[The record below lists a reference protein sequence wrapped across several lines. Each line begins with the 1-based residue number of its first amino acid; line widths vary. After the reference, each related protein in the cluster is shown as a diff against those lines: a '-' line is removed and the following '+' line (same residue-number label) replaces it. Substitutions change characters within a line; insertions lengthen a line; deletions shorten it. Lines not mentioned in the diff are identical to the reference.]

1 MISFEAVRLEARRL
15 EALWRIVNTPNLRGD
30 ELVLAMLRE
39 AAVAIRPGHQYV
51 GVLGHVDGTDF
62 VLEAYGGDE
71 SLRAVLPIGSRIPRG
86 QGYFAR
92 EFGLRGQIATQ
103 FEAAGKVFVL
113 ALGTREQE
121 PPETPFGPED
131 HAYVEILGS
140 FFARHIELVTMQHAL
155 LDEREHSRQ
164 HAERLGALWRAVN
177 SPNLRG
183 EELRLAMLREAA
195 MTIRPGQQYI
205 GTLGHL
211 EGSTYVA
218 DSLVGKFGR
227 DPGAGPRFFSAGRR
241 VDRSELLPVRD
252 PTAGRTQAWD
262 DCQALPNLPDSAR
275 TWGVRSMLTTKFVA
289 NGTTYVLTLGS
300 QETTTGKPFGAE
312 DYEYIEVLGSFFA
325 GLLEREHMQAVLVA
339 AEARARHHAGR
350 LEELWEVAND
360 PALSGEELMLAMMR
374 RAAAAIR
381 PAPRFRGLLGRIEG
395 DTLLTIS
402 AGVDPDDDEPRA
414 RRLQI
419 GRRTP
424 LVWRPDRQS
433 GRTRAWND
441 LSTGDTET
449 DLPRAL
455 AALGWRSAI
464 TIQFDAAGSTYRLT
478 FTSDQITSDPFD
490 EKDAEYLDVL
500 AAAFTKQLEVAQLE
514 DSLRD
519 EEERSRQHAR
529 RLEALWK
536 IVNDSG
542 LKDQELSLAM
552 LRAAAAA
559 IRVDKDFRGML
570 WRVEDGNFVVE
581 ALAHADH
588 LNPALNA
595 RVGQPIPLEGSA
607 IGKVVAAGGGTRSW
621 NDIQASADAPA
632 TVRTNDSHA
641 LIITTFK
648 AGGATWGLSFVSS
661 FRGLEPFEQQDHT
674 YVEVI
679 ASFFA
684 NHLQQR
690 WQFERIRYQESH
702 DVLTGLLNR
711 SQFRAQA
718 RAAARTNAG
727 YAIALL
733 NIDAFREVN
742 EIYGHLVG
750 DSVLA
755 EVADALVQRS
765 SPDEIIGRIGGD
777 VFAIFMPQIYTRD
790 AARNRAV
797 HFAEAFAHSFSTVKR
812 TASLGL
818 SIAPDDG
825 TILDDI
831 LLHADTALVGARKR
845 GHGSVL
851 FYEPAMDADSS
862 RRAALRSELA
872 RAVTSGEFELY
883 YQPHVELAGG
893 SISGCEALI
902 RWNHPTRGLLLPQ
915 DFIPFAEQNGVIT
928 SIDRWVMENAFVAAQ
943 SLDPYPPNFRIYFNL
958 SGRQAGDPQLLRA
971 FAEAA
976 RNGVALERLGVEITE
991 TDAMR
996 DIETTAHVCRALQ
1009 ELNVRIAIDD
1019 FGTAY
1024 SSLSSLKRLPL
1035 DIVKIDRSFISG
1047 VLNDPH
1053 DQTIAETIMG
1063 IAARFGFESLAE
1075 GVEETEQIDWL
1086 RRRGCA
1092 YMQGFSICRPL
1103 PIGEFK
1109 TWLTAN
1115 GS

>member
-1 MISFEAVRLEARRL
+1 MISLEAVRLEARRL

-30 ELVLAMLRE
+30 DLVLAMLRE
-39 AAVAIRPGHQYV
+39 AALAIRPGHQYV
-51 GVLGHVDGTDF
+51 GVLGHVDGADF

-71 SLRAVLPIGSRIPRG
+71 SLRALLPLGSRIPRG

-92 EFGLRGQIATQ
+92 EFGLRGQISTVFHAT
-103 FEAAGKVFVL
+103 GRTFVL
-113 ALGTREQE
+113 ALGTRQE
-121 PPETPFGPED
+121 PSETPFGPDD

-140 FFARHIELVTMQHAL
+140 FFARHIELDTIQRAL
-155 LDEREHSRQ
+155 RDEREHSRQ

-183 EELRLAMLREAA
+183 EALRLAMLREAA
-195 MTIRPGQQYI
+195 VTIRPGQEYI

-218 DSLVGKFGR
+218 DSLVGKFNR
-227 DPGAGPRFFSAGRR
+227 EPSKGPRFFSVGRR

-252 PTAGRTQAWD
+252 PDAGRTQAWD
-262 DCQALPNLPDSAR
+262 DCQSLPNLPESAKV
-275 TWGVRSMLTTKFVA
+275 WGVRSMLTTRFVA

-312 DYEYIEVLGSFFA
+312 DHEYIEVLGSFFS
-325 GLLEREHMQAVLVA
+325 GLLEREHMQAALVA

-350 LEELWEVAND
+350 LEELWQVAND
-360 PALSGEELMLAMMR
+360 PALRGEELMTAMMR

-381 PAPRFRGLLGRIEG
+381 PAPRFRGQLGRIDG

-402 AGVDPDDDEPRA
+402 VGVDSDDEEPRA

-424 LVWRPDRQS
+424 LRWRPDPQS
-433 GRTRAWND
+433 GRSQGWSD
-441 LSTGDTET
+441 LSTGAEA

-455 AALGWRSAI
+455 AALGWRSAL
-464 TIQFDAAGSTYRLT
+464 TVQFDAAGATYRLT
-478 FTSDQITSDPFD
+478 FASDEITSVPFD
-490 EKDAEYLDVL
+490 ERDAEYLDVL
-500 AAAFTKQLEVAQLE
+500 AEAFTKQLEVAQLE
-514 DSLRD
+514 DSLRN

-552 LRAAAAA
+552 LQAAAAA

-570 WRVEDGNFVVE
+570 WRVEGESFIVE
-581 ALAHADH
+581 ALAQADH
-588 LNPALNA
+588 LATALNA
-595 RVGQPIPLEGSA
+595 TVGDPIPLQGSA

-621 NDIQASADAPA
+621 NNIQESLDAPA
-632 TVRTNDSHA
+632 TVLKNDSHA
-641 LIITTFK
+641 LIITAFK

-661 FRGLEPFEQQDHT
+661 LRGLEPFEQEDHT

-718 RAAARTNAG
+718 RAAARTSAG
-727 YAIALL
+727 YSIALL

-755 EVADALVQRS
+755 EVADALLQRS
-765 SPDEIIGRIGGD
+765 SPDELVGRIGGD
-777 VFAIFMPQIYTRD
+777 VFAIFMPHVSSRD
-790 AARNRAV
+790 AARNRAL

-818 SIAPDDG
+818 SVAPDDG

-831 LLHADTALVGARKR
+831 FLHADTAMVSAKKR

-851 FYEPAMDADSS
+851 FYEPAMDADAS
-862 RRAALRSELA
+862 RRASLRGELA

-883 YQPHVELAGG
+883 YQPHVELASGT
-893 SISGCEALI
+893 ISGCEALI

-928 SIDRWVMENAFVAAQ
+928 TIDRWVMENAFVAAQ
-943 SLDPYPPNFRIYFNL
+943 ALDPCPPNFRIYFNL

-976 RNGVALERLGVEITE
+976 RNGVALERMGVEITE

-996 DIETTAHVCRALQ
+996 DVETTAHVCRALQ
-1009 ELNVRIAIDD
+1009 ALNVRIAIDD

-1035 DIVKIDRSFISG
+1035 DIVKINRSFISG
-1047 VLNDPH
+1047 VVNDPH

-1075 GVEETEQIDWL
+1075 GVEDTGQIDWL
-1086 RRRGCA
+1086 RERGCA
-1092 YMQGFSICRPL
+1092 YMQGYSISRPL
-1103 PIGEFK
+1103 PMGEFK
-1109 TWLTAN
+1109 HWLAAY
-1115 GS
+1115 GK

>member
-1 MISFEAVRLEARRL
+1 MINFEAVRLEARRL
-15 EALWRIVNTPNLRGD
+15 EALWRIINTPNLRGD
-30 ELVLAMLRE
+30 DLVLAMLRE

-71 SLRAVLPIGSRIPRG
+71 SLRAVLPIGSRVPRG

-113 ALGTREQE
+113 ALGTREQ
-121 PPETPFGPED
+121 PSATPFGPED

-140 FFARHIELVTMQHAL
+140 FFARHIELVTMEHAL
-155 LDEREHSRQ
+155 RDEREHSRQ
-164 HAERLGALWRAVN
+164 HAERLGALWRAIN

-183 EELRLAMLREAA
+183 EQLRLAMLREAVIA
-195 MTIRPGQQYI
+195 IRPGQEYI

-218 DSLVGKFGR
+218 DSMVGRFGR
-227 DPGAGPRFFSAGRR
+227 QDRDAGPRFLAAGRR
-241 VDRSELLPVRD
+241 IDRSELLPVRD
-252 PTAGRTQAWD
+252 PKAGRTQAWD
-262 DCQALPNLPDSAR
+262 DCQALPNLPEKAR
-275 TWGVRSMLTTKFVA
+275 EWGVRSMLTTKFVA
-289 NGTTYVLTLGS
+289 NDTTYVLTLGS
-300 QETTTGKPFGAE
+300 QETTTGQPFGVE
-312 DYEYIEVLGSFFA
+312 DHEYIEVLGSFFA
-325 GLLEREHMQAVLVA
+325 RWLEHEHMQAALVT

-350 LEELWEVAND
+350 LEELWQVAND
-360 PALSGEELMLAMMR
+360 PALRGEELMLAMMR

-381 PAPRFRGLLGRIEG
+381 PAPRFRSLLGRIEG

-402 AGVDPDDDEPRA
+402 AGVDPNDDDPRA

-424 LVWRPDRQS
+424 LVWRPDPHS
-433 GRTRAWND
+433 GRTRSWND
-441 LSTGDTET
+441 LSTDTEA

-478 FTSDQITSDPFD
+478 FTSDETTSEPFD

-500 AAAFTKQLEVAQLE
+500 AAAFTKQFEVAHLE
-514 DSLRD
+514 GSLRR
-519 EEERSRQHAR
+519 EEERSRQHAS

-552 LRAAAAA
+552 LQAAAAA
-559 IRVDKDFRGML
+559 IRVDNDFRGML
-570 WRVEDGNFVVE
+570 WRIEGENFIVE
-581 ALAHADH
+581 ALAQAGH
-588 LNPALNA
+588 LSTALNA

-607 IGKVVAAGGGTRSW
+607 IGKVIEAGGGTRSW
-621 NDIQASADAPA
+621 NDIQTSADAPA
-632 TVRTNDSHA
+632 TVFRNDTHA
-641 LIITTFK
+641 LIVTMFK
-648 AGGATWGLSFVSS
+648 AGGSTWGLSFVSS

-702 DVLTGLLNR
+702 DVLTGLVNR

-750 DSVLA
+750 DSVLV
-755 EVADALVQRS
+755 EVADALTQRLA
-765 SPDEIIGRIGGD
+765 PDEIVGRIGGD
-777 VFAIFMPQIYTRD
+777 VFAIFMPQIFSRD
-790 AARNRAV
+790 AARIRAV
-797 HFAEAFAHSFSTVKR
+797 HLAEAFAHSFSTVQR

-831 LLHADTALVGARKR
+831 FLHADTAMVSAKKR
-845 GHGSVL
+845 GHGSIL
-851 FYEPAMDADSS
+851 FYEPAMDADTS
-862 RRAALRSELA
+862 RRAVLRGELA

-883 YQPHVELAGG
+883 YQPHVEFASGA
-893 SISGCEALI
+893 ISGCEALI

-928 SIDRWVMENAFVAAQ
+928 TIDRWVMENAFVAAQ
-943 SLDPYPPNFRIYFNL
+943 ALDPCPPNFRLYFNL

-1009 ELNVRIAIDD
+1009 ALNVRIAIDD

-1047 VLNDPH
+1047 VIDDPH
-1053 DQTIAETIMG
+1053 DQTIAETIMS

-1075 GVEETEQIDWL
+1075 GVEEARQIDWL
-1086 RRRGCA
+1086 RVRGCD
-1092 YMQGFSICRPL
+1092 YMQGYSISRPL
-1103 PIGEFK
+1103 PMGAFK
-1109 TWLTAN
+1109 SWLAAYGT
-1115 GS
+1115 